1 MKLKMLSNLY
11 LSDELYVELDLDRNY
26 LNSYLNYTIEKQD
39 SFIEGNQHI
48 YSGRLYYYKT
58 NQRIYF
64 NDLIQVH
71 TIHYTKRIPSASN
84 TVNEV
89 SYTPH
94 STEGILQ
101 KFIVRISNES
111 GLLKTYT
118 LGPVLSYYKDVDL
131 PKGEYID
138 LSKTGFYNVLEQ
150 RTNILPRIPKL
161 DTYEN
166 TTPGFSN
173 NFFFS
178 VLWIP
183 TTSFLNSSYIG
194 DRQIYKMVAKSKN
207 GLTLNYIDYDAG
219 DFIHSENIDGYDLS
233 QLTSADPTEIGI
245 CGISNNN
252 IESEVSYKKVANVDL
267 CPADYYLIWY
277 DRTGA
282 YQCQPFSKKTTKVEK
297 ITHNTLVTALE
308 ETRPYEKLVEN
319 NWTLNSDW
327 LTEQEYKAFESIFT
341 SPYHYLYD
349 SKLNTGWWVNCSDK
363 SWTQKTNKN
372 QKRLF
377 NLTVNVTANKQER
390 LVY

>member
-26 LNSYLNYTIEKQD
+26 LNSYFNYTISRKD
-39 SFIEGNQHI
+39 VYIEGEEVI
-48 YSGRLYYYKT
+48 YSGRFYYYKT
-58 NQRIYF
+58 NQRIYL
-64 NDLIQVH
+64 NDIISTH
-71 TIHYTKRIPSASN
+71 AIDYTQMIPNSTN
-84 TVNEV
+84 VVNEV
-89 SYTPH
+89 AYVPF
-94 STEGILQ
+94 STKGVYQ
-101 KFIVRISNES
+101 TFIVKVYS
-111 GLLKTYT
+111 GADVLKAYNI
-118 LGPVLSYYKDVDL
+118 GPVLSYYKDVDL
-131 PKGEYID
+131 PKGKLID
-138 LSKTGFYNVLEQ
+138 TSSTGFYNVLEQ

-161 DTYEN
+161 KSYEN
-166 TTPGFSN
+166 LTPGFSN

-183 TTSFLNSSYIG
+183 TTSFLDSSYIEN
-194 DRQIYKMVAKSKN
+194 RQIYKMVAKNKS

-219 DFIHSENIDGYDLS
+219 DFVHSENIDGYDLS
-233 QLTSADPTEIGI
+233 QLTAADPTEIGI
-245 CGISNNN
+245 CGVHDNSID
-252 IESEVSYKKVANVDL
+252 SEISYKKVANVDL

-282 YQCQPFSKKTTKVEK
+282 YQCQPFSKKATKTEK
-297 ITHNTLVTALE
+297 FTHNNLVNVIE

-319 NWTLNSDW
+319 SWTLNSDW
-327 LTEQEYKAFESIFT
+327 VNDEEYKAFESIFT

-363 SWTQKTNKN
+363 QWVQKTHKN